1 MTRDRGRLA
10 PFALAPC
17 ALATVHP
24 SALLRAPDE
33 ETRRR
38 EIERFIEDLRQVAM
52 ILQ

>member
-1 MTRDRGRLA
+1 LRSRLA
-10 PFALAPC
+10 RSRQ
-17 ALATVHP
+17 VRP

-38 EIERFIEDLRQVAM
+38 EIERFVEDLRQIAK

>member
-1 MTRDRGRLA
+1 LRARDRD
-10 PFALAPC
+10 
-17 ALATVHP
+17 P

-38 EIERFIEDLRQVAM
+38 EIERFIEDLRQVAE